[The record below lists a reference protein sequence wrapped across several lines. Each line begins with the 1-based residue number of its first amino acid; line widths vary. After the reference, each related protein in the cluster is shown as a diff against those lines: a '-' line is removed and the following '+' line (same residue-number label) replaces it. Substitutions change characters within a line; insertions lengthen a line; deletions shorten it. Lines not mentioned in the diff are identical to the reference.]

1 MSIEAVEKLMADTQD
16 AIEYEQEV
24 SQLLSTN
31 LSSVSEEEVLKEFA
45 ALEATLVEP
54 GAAAVE
60 AEAPMPTEVGAEVE
74 VEREAEMGKEEVQK
88 PEAESATAA
97 AEEPLDLPAV
107 PMHPLPVVVGG
118 EKETAAEEATEME
131 RRQEKVA
138 VITG

>member
-60 AEAPMPTEVGAEVE
+60 AEAAKPTEV
-74 VEREAEMGKEEVQK
+74 EMDKEKEQK
-88 PEAESATAA
+88 PEAESAIGAPAVA
-97 AEEPLDLPAV
+97 AEKKPLDLPAV
-107 PMHPLPVVVGG
+107 PTHPLPAVVGG
-118 EKETAAEEATEME
+118 EEESAAEEATEME

-138 VITG
+138 VMTG